1 MAGLDFIHIE
11 PQEEQVVEGNFC
23 RLLHRALHTRC
34 EPATPILPF
43 LEVEPGR
50 CCVAAGSRFPPS
62 SKWIQA
68 LTGFIIESHAPDSGV
83 CVSRLAV
90 ATAWTLRERPHV
102 GFSGDQRDD
111 ERPRPF

>member
-68 LTGFIIESHAPDSGV
+68 LTGFIIIESHAPDSGV
-83 CVSRLAV
+83 CVSAGSSYRVDAARASACRLLWGSA
-90 ATAWTLRERPHV
+90 R
-102 GFSGDQRDD
+102 
-111 ERPRPF
+111 